1 MKTLFKSITIASAV
15 LLPLLALQAQ
25 TRQTPN
31 ELSTKT
37 HKQHT
42 MMLLGQLELEEGL
55 YSTHAGDI
63 IYAFIDG
70 ECRGTASPMAQHNGL
85 IFLSI
90 GENSEQ
96 PKAIEL
102 MVWLDERQELLP
114 INETFSFAPLKAEGE
129 LNEPVI
135 LTLGE
140 MVGTE
145 EAFPAGWHIG
155 DPYPNPSRDKTS
167 LPYMLGDESKFI
179 IRLYNSTG
187 QIVFTGIEQSQAAGR
202 HVYELHKNQLAPGL
216 YLITVEIQARE
227 KMFHAVK
234 RLIVE

>member
-1 MKTLFKSITIASAV
+1 MKKHIIIFISSLMFASSLMAQQRNIPAELTAKSH
-15 LLPLLALQAQ
+15 Q
-25 TRQTPN
+25 
-31 ELSTKT
+31 
-37 HKQHT
+37 QHT
-42 MMLLGQLELEEGL
+42 MMLLGQFELEEGI

-114 INETFSFAPLKAEGE
+114 INETFSFAPFKAEGE
-129 LNEPVI
+129 LNAPAI

-155 DPYPNPSRDKTS
+155 NPYPNPFAETTAI
-167 LPYMLGDESKFI
+167 PYRLDEPAKI
-179 IRLYNSTG
+179 NIRLYSSQGQLLQEAYEFTENAGPNTFQLQTAKLATG
-187 QIVFTGIEQSQAAGR
+187 MYLIVFEI
-202 HVYELHKNQLAPGL
+202 
-216 YLITVEIQARE
+216 ITADKSIRRP
-227 KMFHAVK
+227 FAVVK
-234 RLIVE
+234 Q